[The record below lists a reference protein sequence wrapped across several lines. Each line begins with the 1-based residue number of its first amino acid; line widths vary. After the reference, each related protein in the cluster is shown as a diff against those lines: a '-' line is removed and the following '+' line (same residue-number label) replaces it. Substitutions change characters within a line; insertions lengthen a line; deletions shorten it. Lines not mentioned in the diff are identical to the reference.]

1 MIRYCPVPEGMS
13 YPNVIHNCFHL
24 KKKNTQSRM
33 KDDSN
38 LEYGC
43 PFYIRRCLE
52 DCWEESPSLR
62 PNANAVFC
70 RLSVMR
76 NET

>member
-1 MIRYCPVPEGMS
+1 
-13 YPNVIHNCFHL
+13 
-24 KKKNTQSRM
+24 M

-43 PFYIRRCLE
+43 PLFIRRCLE
-52 DCWEESPSLR
+52 DCWAEAPGLR
-62 PNANAVFC
+62 PNADSVFC
-70 RLSVMR
+70 QLSVMR